1 MTKWDVY
8 DWVIERIKQG
18 DWLEAYN
25 EAVRI
30 DGYEYDVFYHLREI
44 GIIEIKMEVNE
55 DKLKQFEEM
64 IEDMRRNENDDSI

>member
-8 DWVIERIKQG
+8 DWVIERIKYG

>member
-55 DKLKQFEEM
+55 DKLKQFEDM
-64 IEDMRRNENDDSI
+64 IADMRRNENDDSI